1 MADAEKASAQRDD
14 QSWTAQSSDLIRFK
28 QFTPVKRGSDQDE
41 VREYLAQVA
50 SWFDDAKQ
58 HLARLERER
67 RELLAQREALMQAKP
82 SEEGD
87 PYQQLAARMADVL
100 RAVDQ
105 HAQTLRR
112 EVDEEARR
120 RTEEAERQADRIR
133 DEAEGSAATTRQ
145 EAERFAKDVRT
156 RAEEL
161 LGRLTSHR
169 MAVRDELQGLHDRAK
184 RLANQLH
191 DQISVLEGGMK
202 ADQKEPGGGGG
213 DTADSMAGSEE
224 SDTMLSYASDDLL
237 IVLPDLVPTV
247 DQLEDDRAEDRSR
260 DRS

>member
-1 MADAEKASAQRDD
+1 MADAEKVSAHRDEQAWAS
-14 QSWTAQSSDLIRFK
+14 QSTDLIRFK
-28 QFTPVKRGSDQDE
+28 QFTQVKKGFDQDE
-41 VREYLAQVA
+41 IREYLAQVA

-58 HLARLERER
+58 HLARIERER
-67 RELLAQREALMQAKP
+67 RELLAQREALMQSKTP
-82 SEEGD
+82 EEGD

-112 EVDEEARR
+112 EVDEEARK

-133 DEAEGSAATTRQ
+133 DEAEATATGVRQ

-169 MAVRDELQGLHDRAK
+169 MAVRDELQGLHERAK
-184 RLANQLH
+184 RLAHQLE
-191 DQISVLEGGMK
+191 DQIGALEGGMR
-202 ADQKEPGGGGG
+202 ADDKDAEVGAGEPAEGG
-213 DTADSMAGSEE
+213 AASEE

-247 DQLEDDRAEDRSR
+247 DELEDDRAEGRSQDRS
-260 DRS
+260 